1 MFENNKNRRKDWSSI
16 FSTTSNNNV
25 TTIEQAKKIVQTI
38 VLEEMEKDLAW
49 QALACTWLLFRI
61 PIADFY
67 EYTKTTFLDF
77 LTLFPSF
84 CIYTTFTRYDKK
96 YSSTNTFNIFLKK
109 KKEKRNNNQRRYKI
123 QRQEDLHEQFLI
135 LPPGNSTRLF
145 SIIFINFSFE
155 QVGPMGHQPFPFP
168 PPPLFFHR
176 FPPRQDSFASRF
188 PDTWSIAVIYDLVKN
203 GENHLFSRDMIYEG
217 SREESR
223 GGEEEGGMDGNGGW
237 IFSQVGVE
245 RRATGIDHFASV
257 PCHNFIA

>member
-1 MFENNKNRRKDWSSI
+1 
-16 FSTTSNNNV
+16 
-25 TTIEQAKKIVQTI
+25 
-38 VLEEMEKDLAW
+38 MEKDLGW

-67 EYTKTTFLDF
+67 EYRKTTFLDF

-109 KKEKRNNNQRRYKI
+109 KKEKRNYNQRRYDTKTRRCSRTI
-123 QRQEDLHEQFLI
+123 SHSPSGELDSLI
-135 LPPGNSTRLF
+135 FNNFHQLFVRTSWTDGPSTISLP
-145 SIIFINFSFE
+145 
-155 QVGPMGHQPFPFP
+155 P

-223 GGEEEGGMDGNGGW
+223 GGGEEGGMDGNGGW
-237 IFSQVGVE
+237 KRGGFSAKWRSGKTSHGNRSFCE
-245 RRATGIDHFASV
+245 RAVSQLYCVMSTDRPLLLHRGTRRRWLR
-257 PCHNFIA
+257 